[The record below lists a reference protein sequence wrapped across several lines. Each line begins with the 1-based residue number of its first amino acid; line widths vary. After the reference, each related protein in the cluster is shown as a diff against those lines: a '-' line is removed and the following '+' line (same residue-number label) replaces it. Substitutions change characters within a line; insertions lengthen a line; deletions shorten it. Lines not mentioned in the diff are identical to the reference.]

1 MVKPTGFMDY
11 DREDPP
17 HRPVEDRV
25 RDFHEIEELLPGDQ
39 INRQAARCMDCGIP
53 FCHAYG
59 CPVKNR
65 IPDWN
70 DMVHRNQ
77 WRRALELLHATCNLP
92 EITGRVCPAPCETA
106 CTLAINLPA
115 VTIRHI
121 ELQIVE
127 HGWREGWIR
136 PEKPHFKTGRRV
148 AVIGSGP
155 AGLPAAQQLARRG
168 HEVVVF
174 EKADRIG
181 GLLRYGIPDFKLEK
195 WVIDRRLEQM
205 REEGVV
211 FETGVNAGVDV
222 SAGYLRRTFDA
233 IVLTSGATV
242 PRDLPVPGRDL
253 AGIHFAMDFL
263 TLQNKENAGDAI
275 PEGRRISAAGKHVVV
290 VGGGDTGSDC
300 IGTSRRQGASSITQ
314 IELLPR
320 PPEDRAPRNP
330 WPTWPIV
337 LRTSSSQEEGCERL
351 WSIQTKAFAGD
362 EGRVRKLSCVKLDWS
377 EPDGAGHRA
386 FREIPGSEFSIPA
399 DLVLL
404 AMGFVHVEHGPLVR
418 DLGVSTDPRGNLA
431 VDGSLQTS
439 VPGVFGAGD
448 AVAGASLVV
457 RAIDLGRLAAAGV
470 DRYLSVGK

>member
-1 MVKPTGFMDY
+1 
-11 DREDPP
+11 
-17 HRPVEDRV
+17 VEDRV

-70 DMVHRNQ
+70 DMVYRNQ
-77 WRRALELLHATCNLP
+77 WRKALELLHATCNLP
-92 EITGRVCPAPCETA
+92 EITGRVCRHPARRRAP
-106 CTLAINLPA
+106 
-115 VTIRHI
+115 
-121 ELQIVE
+121 
-127 HGWREGWIR
+127 WRSTCRRSPSATSSCRSWSTG
-136 PEKPHFKTGRRV
+136 GRRV
-148 AVIGSGP
+148 DPPGETGLPDGTARRRHRVRSR
-155 AGLPAAQQLARRG
+155 GLPAAQQLAAAG

-181 GLLRYGIPDFKLEK
+181 GLLPLRDPDFKLEK

-233 IVLTSGATV
+233 IVLTTGATV
-242 PRDLPVPGRDL
+242 RGPPVPGRDL
-253 AGIHFAMDFL
+253 GGIHFAMDFL
-263 TLQNKENAGDAI
+263 TLQNKANAGDAI
-275 PEGRRISAAGKHVVV
+275 PEGERITAAGKHVVV

-320 PPEDRAPRNP
+320 PPEIRDPRNP
-330 WPTWPIV
+330 WPTWPVV

-351 WSIQTKAFAGD
+351 WSIQTKAFAGN
-362 EGRVRKLSCVKLDWS
+362 G
-377 EPDGAGHRA
+377 
-386 FREIPGSEFSIPA
+386 
-399 DLVLL
+399 
-404 AMGFVHVEHGPLVR
+404 
-418 DLGVSTDPRGNLA
+418 
-431 VDGSLQTS
+431 DGSGS
-439 VPGVFGAGD
+439 SPA
-448 AVAGASLVV
+448 
-457 RAIDLGRLAAAGV
+457 
-470 DRYLSVGK
+470 